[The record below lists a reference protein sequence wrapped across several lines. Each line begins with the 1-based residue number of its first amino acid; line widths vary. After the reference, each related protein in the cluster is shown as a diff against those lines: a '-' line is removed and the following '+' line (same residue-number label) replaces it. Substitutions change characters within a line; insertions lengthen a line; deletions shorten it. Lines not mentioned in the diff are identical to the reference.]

1 MINCVLDA
9 SAILAYLEGESGS
22 PEVEKLLDEAA
33 VSAVNLA
40 EVASK
45 LAERGAPADRIR
57 QTIQALGVEVIPCD
71 ETIAYRIGDLRTSTK
86 ALGLSLGDRAC
97 LATALQHNVKAI
109 TADRGWK
116 SLKVGARIQ
125 IIR

>member
-1 MINCVLDA
+1 MINCILDA

-22 PEVEKLLDEAA
+22 PDVEKVLDEAA
-33 VSAVNLA
+33 VSAVNIA

-71 ETIAYRIGDLRTSTK
+71 ETIAYRIGDLRSSTK

-97 LATALQHNVKAI
+97 LATALQHNVRAI

-125 IIR
+125 VIR

>member
-1 MINCVLDA
+1 MISCVLDA

-22 PEVEKLLDEAA
+22 SDVEKILDEAG
-33 VSAVNLA
+33 VSAVNIA

-71 ETIAYRIGDLRTSTK
+71 ETIAYQIGDLRNSTK
-86 ALGLSLGDRAC
+86 ARGLSLGDRAC
-97 LATALQHNVKAI
+97 LATALQHNVRAI
-109 TADRGWK
+109 TADRHWK
-116 SLKVGARIQ
+116 TLKVGARIQ
-125 IIR
+125 VIR

>member
-1 MINCVLDA
+1 MISCVLDA

-22 PEVEKLLDEAA
+22 TDVEKVLDEAA
-33 VSAVNLA
+33 VSAVNIA

-57 QTIQALGVEVIPCD
+57 QTIQALGVEVLPCD
-71 ETIAYRIGDLRTSTK
+71 ETIAYQIGNLRRSTK

-97 LATALQHNVKAI
+97 LATALQHNVRVI
-109 TADRGWK
+109 TADRHWK
-116 SLKVGARIQ
+116 TLKVGARIQ
-125 IIR
+125 VIR

>member
-1 MINCVLDA
+1 MSNCVLDA
-9 SAILAYLEGESGS
+9 SAILAYLVGESGS
-22 PEVEKLLDEAA
+22 REVEKLLDEAA
-33 VSAVNLA
+33 VSAVNIA

-57 QTIQALGVEVIPCD
+57 QTIEALGVEIIPCD
-71 ETIAYRIGDLRTSTK
+71 EAIAYQIGDLRRATK

-97 LATALQHNVKAI
+97 LATALQLNVRAV

-116 SLKVGARIQ
+116 TLKVGARIQ
-125 IIR
+125 VIR